1 MSIPD
6 YSIGFTKEEVVAI
19 LAAQKS
25 ELTRT
30 MAAWSESNGSVT
42 KRRVDE
48 IHSIIA
54 ACQKALRILDPVNY
68 SPARAN
74 KRVGQS
80 VINPTFSR

>member
-6 YSIGFTKEEVVAI
+6 YSIGFTKEEVLAI
-19 LAAQKS
+19 LAAQKG

-54 ACQKALRILDPVNY
+54 ACQKALRILDPANY
-68 SPARAN
+68 SPSTN